1 QEFSRG
7 RLIEKM
13 EKFYRIL
20 ISKRMNLQICTLIAM
35 LEAYSDLGILEK
47 MEKMYAKV
55 LNANVYIKD
64 YLIRKMA
71 NVYIQHCRFPRLDE
85 FGNEIGSKNGR
96 TELVWCIL
104 LLSAVGLSSKRG
116 INSIKQEMVRGKV
129 RLSTTFTS
137 IFALFYLKMRDF
149 KALNAVFSE
158 AMKQR
163 VEPDIIMVGILF
175 DACSVGYN
183 CKYVLEKWRS
193 YGWLEETAEMRTDP
207 LVMSA
212 FGKGSFIL
220 KCEEVYTS
228 LGSKAKEKK
237 IWKYDDL
244 IKLFFV

>member
-1 QEFSRG
+1 
-7 RLIEKM
+7 
-13 EKFYRIL
+13 
-20 ISKRMNLQICTLIAM
+20 MNLQICTLIAM

-116 INSIKQEMVRGKV
+116 INSIKQEMVRG
-129 RLSTTFTS
+129 
-137 IFALFYLKMRDF
+137 KMRDF